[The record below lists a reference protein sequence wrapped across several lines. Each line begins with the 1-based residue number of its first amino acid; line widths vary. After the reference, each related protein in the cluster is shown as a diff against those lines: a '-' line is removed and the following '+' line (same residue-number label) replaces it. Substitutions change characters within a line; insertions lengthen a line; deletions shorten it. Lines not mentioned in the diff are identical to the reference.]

1 MPLLSKATKHNIK
14 EILEALQTLEELGGT
29 RDLKEYVDTLSY
41 IQMVVETRKQ
51 MALDLPQEETLEAMS
66 ADLNAIITNGQLRSP
81 K

>member
-51 MALDLPQEETLEAMS
+51 MALDLLQEETLEEMS
-66 ADLNAIITNGQLRSP
+66 EDLKAIITNGQLRSP